1 MRKKKSS
8 AWDCPVLSRLFV
20 EAMTSILHDLGITRP
35 KTPKIP
41 PALQLSDGTPFP
53 VACSKLYPDRD
64 VDIYALT
71 ILPFDNE
78 RKAVVS
84 AGDSAAHV
92 VDLSTT
98 LVTVSL
104 PGKETVETT
113 KLGEDEASSSR
124 GLFTRVV
131 NTSGSKHGPARR
143 SLLEHKGAV
152 LAVDCALPDKKPDE
166 PVVLTGSVAEL
177 GRVWFPS
184 TLEQFAVLR
193 GHRGPVYGVA
203 LSYSVDRAIT
213 ASGDSTLRV
222 WLLED
227 IYKRAL
233 LTTPKSN
240 KQGNLKNALPFRK
253 NKVDET
259 EQQTGEARTLAIL
272 RGHMGEV
279 FTVEVLDD
287 RKSGG
292 VLRAVSGGE
301 DTIVQIWDLETK
313 RVFRSLQGHEKKIHA
328 VAVPRTTEKEL
339 CGRVILSSS
348 GDKTCRVWDMQATN
362 PTVAILGQHDDEV
375 WGCAIGC
382 QGRYALTCTVGGSA
396 YVWDL
401 RRPSTPLS
409 LFHSKE
415 PLRCCA
421 ASPSNRTFHTA
432 DTKGNIYHIYV
443 GGQSPFSIDLDNAK
457 PPGSFGYELRGR
469 IMSERTSLRSSQS
482 VGRNMAYMEYL
493 YVRNNSKDREVQQ
506 TSKKLAQDVNSSDS
520 HSRDDSCTKNS
531 VSTKSESSVDVR
543 GSSSSNNTGRETVVD
558 TNSPKPK
565 KTEIAAEAPCLDVP
579 KDSNATAKTSETKGP
594 EVGERNCQIL

>member
-1 MRKKKSS
+1 
-8 AWDCPVLSRLFV
+8 
-20 EAMTSILHDLGITRP
+20 MTSILHDLGITRP
-35 KTPKIP
+35 RTPKIP
-41 PALQLSDGTPFP
+41 PALQFDTGTPFP
-53 VACSKLYPDRD
+53 VACSRLYPDRD

-104 PGKETVETT
+104 PGRETMETASPRE
-113 KLGEDEASSSR
+113 EDASPSR

-131 NTSGSKHGPARR
+131 KTSISKHGPARR

-152 LAVDCALPDKKPDE
+152 LAVDCALPNKKPDE
-166 PVVLTGSVAEL
+166 PVILTGSVAEL

-184 TLEQFAVLR
+184 TLEQFAVLH
-193 GHRGPVYGVA
+193 GHRAPVYGVA

-233 LTTPKSN
+233 VTTPKSN
-240 KQGNLKNALPFRK
+240 KQGNMKRALSFRK
-253 NKVDET
+253 NKDDGT
-259 EQQTGEARTLAIL
+259 EEQTGGARTLAIL
-272 RGHMGEV
+272 RGHIGEV

-287 RKSGG
+287 RSSGG

-301 DTIVQIWDLETK
+301 DTIVHIWDLETK
-313 RVFRSLQGHEKKIHA
+313 SILRSLQGHEKKIHA

-348 GDKTCRVWDMQATN
+348 GDKTCRLWDIQATN
-362 PTVAILGQHDDEV
+362 PLTGVLGSHDDEV
-375 WGCAIGC
+375 WGCAISS

-396 YVWDL
+396 YIWDL
-401 RRPSTPLS
+401 RRHSTPLS
-409 LFHSKE
+409 RFHSRE

-443 GGQSPFSIDLDNAK
+443 GGQSPQSIDIDNAK
-457 PPGSFGYELRGR
+457 PPGSFGYELRAR
-469 IMSERTSLRSSQS
+469 ALSERASLRSSQS

-493 YVRNNSKDREVQQ
+493 YKLGNGKD
-506 TSKKLAQDVNSSDS
+506 TSDS
-520 HSRDDSCTKNS
+520 DTCRDDSYRPS
-531 VSTKSESSVDVR
+531 SSSTKS
-543 GSSSSNNTGRETVVD
+543 GSTGEIQEFRSNTVGKEPEID
-558 TNSPKPK
+558 TNSSQRKETAIEQSIGSDLQGTNNDAT
-565 KTEIAAEAPCLDVP
+565 KTLEKRTLDP
-579 KDSNATAKTSETKGP
+579 P
-594 EVGERNCQIL
+594 EKNCQIL

>member
-1 MRKKKSS
+1 
-8 AWDCPVLSRLFV
+8 
-20 EAMTSILHDLGITRP
+20 MTSILHDLGITRP
-35 KTPKIP
+35 RTPKIP
-41 PALQLSDGTPFP
+41 PALQFDTGTPFP
-53 VACSKLYPDRD
+53 VACSRLYPDRD

-104 PGKETVETT
+104 PGREAMETPTRD
-113 KLGEDEASSSR
+113 EDTSPSR

-131 NTSGSKHGPARR
+131 KTSVSKHGPARR

-193 GHRGPVYGVA
+193 GHRAPVYGVA

-233 LTTPKSN
+233 LTSPRSN
-240 KQGNLKNALPFRK
+240 KQGNVKKAFTFRK
-253 NKVDET
+253 NKDDGVEEET
-259 EQQTGEARTLAIL
+259 GGARTLAVL
-272 RGHMGEV
+272 RGHIGEV

-287 RKSGG
+287 RSSGG

-301 DTIVQIWDLETK
+301 DTIVHIWDLETK
-313 RVFRSLQGHEKKIHA
+313 SILRSLQGHERKVHA

-339 CGRVILSSS
+339 CGRIILSSS
-348 GDKTCRVWDMQATN
+348 GDKTCRIWDMQATN
-362 PTVAILGQHDDEV
+362 PLTGILGTHDDEV
-375 WGCAIGC
+375 WGCAVGS

-401 RRPSTPLS
+401 RRHTTPLS
-409 LFHSKE
+409 RFYSRE

-443 GGQSPFSIDLDNAK
+443 GGQIPQSIDIDNAK
-457 PPGSFGYELRGR
+457 PPGSFGYELRAR
-469 IMSERTSLRSSQS
+469 TLSERASLRSSQS

-493 YVRNNSKDREVQQ
+493 YVSGKNSNKERETIQ
-506 TSKKLAQDVNSSDS
+506 TNKKLGNGKEASDS
-520 HSRDDSCTKNS
+520 DTSRNDSYRPS
-531 VSTKSESSVDVR
+531 SSSTKSESTGGIRESGSSAGGREAEVDSNSPQR
-543 GSSSSNNTGRETVVD
+543 KEIEIEQTTCSDLKREYNDTPKTSEKRTSSSSG
-558 TNSPKPK
+558 
-565 KTEIAAEAPCLDVP
+565 
-579 KDSNATAKTSETKGP
+579 KD
-594 EVGERNCQIL
+594 CQIL